1 MARIHLTPD
10 LSSMLEFANVGSSV
24 TRQHRRGGGGRKHAI
39 RRMAGEFQNEIE
51 WTLRD
56 ISTSVQVGE
65 SVALIGLP
73 DDGREE
79 FLRLAAGTLFPDEG
93 TVRRKEIIIPM
104 IGVVPALD
112 RSYTVRQNIYIVGG
126 LLGMTPDEV
135 ESKVDL
141 IAEQAE
147 IEGRLDK
154 YLGVARPIV
163 RQKLAWSICMS
174 VETRAYAIDQLLV
187 VGDGEYRDHCWAT
200 LDRKRAEGVTF
211 LVSSDT
217 DEHLT
222 RFCDRAIVI
231 AQGAIIAETSVEEGI
246 EIRNAMI
253 PDSKRKRERARSEE
267 EDEEDYEDL

>member
-10 LSSMLEFANVGSSV
+10 LSAMIDFDSVGSSI
-24 TRQHRRGGGGRKHAI
+24 TRQHRRAGGGRKHAI
-39 RRMAGEFQNEIE
+39 RRMAGEFHSETE
-51 WTLRD
+51 WTLRN
-56 ISTSVQVGE
+56 ISTSVQAGE

-79 FLRLAAGTLFPDEG
+79 FLRLAAGTLIPDEG
-93 TVRRKEIIIPM
+93 VVRRKEIIIPM

-112 RSYTVRQNIYIVGG
+112 RSYTFRQNVYIVGG
-126 LLGMTPDEV
+126 LLGMTPNEV
-135 ESKVDL
+135 ESKVGS

-154 YLGVARPIV
+154 YLANARPIV
-163 RQKLAWSICMS
+163 RQKLAWSICMA

-187 VGDGEYRDHCWAT
+187 VGDGEYRDHCWAA
-200 LDRKRAEGVTF
+200 LERKRAEGITF

-217 DEHLT
+217 DEDLM

-231 AQGAIIAETSVEEGI
+231 SQGAIIAETSVKEGI
-246 EIRNAMI
+246 EIRKALI
-253 PDSKRKRERARSEE
+253 PDSKRKRDKARVEE
-267 EDEEDYEDL
+267 EDDEDYEDL